1 MKARLFG
8 LVVLATALVILLENY
23 SVSYRLRVKPI
34 LNGPHPVLSQGE
46 ISVDSDHHE
55 LDEVVQEPMVLGL
68 SYWEQTGGA
77 LSNLADLQCWAK
89 TVNISKVAEP
99 SVTPESPDKSVFYF
113 IPSETNHLRFQDLF
127 NVTHWNE
134 VLTVLHNFS
143 PLVSQEYFLQHAV
156 KEFIYVWVKYETWPI
171 SCEKGAKLAKM
182 KPLKFLM
189 KRGFRLIKIV
199 CIDFTKAS
207 SHVMSEESFRGEIF
221 RGISQDVT
229 VVFDIWRG
237 IHTSKRVALSG
248 TRCAG
253 SLSMSIRFGRTNK
266 MQAISYSSPTSTP
279 VLLPSL
285 RLKRIV
291 DQFLLEHLLGGPY
304 IAVMLR
310 TEKMKEVISTSPANY
325 SCVSGILS
333 DWKEIVGSKNITKT
347 LFFSDIGAHGSMK
360 WNDVHAKELS
370 GYVSDGLQLTL
381 SPKQVNSILEDL
393 TGSKDSVQIALLH
406 QQLVAR
412 ATCVVMVGG
421 GKFQLNALHTYC
433 HLHRG
438 QECYAFRDGKCNR
451 MYIEKLFT

>member
-1 MKARLFG
+1 MHVFRASLFV
-8 LVVLATALVILLENY
+8 LVVLATALVVLLENY
-23 SVSYRLRVKPI
+23 SVSWRLRVK
-34 LNGPHPVLSQGE
+34 LTQNGPHPLLSQGE
-46 ISVDSDHHE
+46 INEDSDPQ
-55 LDEVVQEPMVLGL
+55 LFLEPMVLGL
-68 SYWEQTGGA
+68 SYWEQTA
-77 LSNLADLQCWAK
+77 CASSSLADLQCWAK

-99 SVTPESPDKSVFYF
+99 SVTPESPDKSVFHF
-113 IPSETNHLRFQDLF
+113 TPSETSHLRFQDLF

-134 VLTVLHNFS
+134 ELHNFS

-156 KEFIYVWVKYETWPI
+156 KEFVYVWVKYEAWPI
-171 SCEKGAKLAKM
+171 SCKKGAKLAKM

-189 KRGFRLIKIV
+189 KRGFRLMKIV

-421 GKFQLNALHTYC
+421 GKFQSNTLHTYC

-451 MYIEKLFT
+451 LYIEKLYG